1 MLTKLM
7 PVVVSLWVLLFST
20 QVIAESFTDTV
31 KRVVP
36 SVCMVTIES
45 VKEPTIADDKDQES
59 VLPPNSEGPPSA
71 DEQQNPFDDFLKK
84 DQSNQSNQSNHEQP
98 GPELGPDP
106 NAGSMG
112 TCFIVSYKDKKFVIT
127 NQHVVGLI
135 KDGISKVIF
144 YGSFKSYPATI
155 IGLDK
160 IADIAV
166 LEMSTTEG
174 QRVIEDIK
182 SLLWANSNNVQ
193 QGESVWAV
201 GHPMSQAFTVTRGIV
216 SYKGRRNNSTWQE
229 LIQSDVAINSGNSGG
244 PLLNL
249 AGEVIG
255 VNSFI
260 ITPTVGAGQIG
271 VNFSVTSNLAKRV
284 VEQLVDTGVVKR
296 AKMGLMFAPDFDRGL
311 FVVIKLESGS
321 PSEAADIQEKD
332 FLIKIN
338 DITINIIDD
347 IGRAFDLVSPGDE
360 IEVTILRG
368 DKLIVKVVKTVA
380 IGPIDDAL

>member
-20 QVIAESFTDTV
+20 QVIAETFTDTV

-36 SVCMVTIES
+36 SVCMVTSAPIP
-45 VKEPTIADDKDQES
+45 VIADDKDQKT
-59 VLPPNSEGPPSA
+59 VPPVG
-71 DEQQNPFDDFLKK
+71 EQQNPFENFLDR
-84 DQSNQSNQSNHEQP
+84 DQSNHDAP
-98 GPELGPDP
+98 GPAP
-106 NAGSMG
+106 NPEAGSMG
-112 TCFIVSYKDKKFVIT
+112 TCFVVSYGDKKVVVT
-127 NQHVVGLI
+127 NQHVVGVI
-135 KDGISKVIF
+135 KGGINKVIF
-144 YGSFKSYPATI
+144 YGSFKNYPATLI
-155 IGLDK
+155 AVDK
-160 IADIAV
+160 ISDIAV

-174 QRVIEDIK
+174 QRVIENIK

-193 QGESVWAV
+193 QGEDIWAI
-201 GHPMSQAFTVTRGIV
+201 GHPMQQPFSVTKGIV
-216 SYKGRRNNSTWQE
+216 SYKGRRNNNTWQE

-249 AGEVIG
+249 EGEIIG

-260 ITPTVGAGQIG
+260 ITPAGGQIG

-284 VEQLVDTGVVKR
+284 VEQLIDTGVVKR
-296 AKMGLMFAPDFDRGL
+296 AKMGLMFGANSDRGL
-311 FVVIKLESGS
+311 FVVTELEPEG
-321 PSEAADIQEKD
+321 PSKEADIQEND

-338 DITINIIDD
+338 GITINIIDD
-347 IGRAFDLVSPGDE
+347 IGKALDPVLPGEE
-360 IEVTILRG
+360 IEVVILRG